1 MAHIKVDKREFEEL
15 LGEEVS
21 DDELAERASF
31 LGAHWNHVEGPKWDV
46 EIYPNRPDL
55 LSVEGL
61 ARAYRGFFDIVE
73 GPVEYS
79 VEEGD
84 IKVEVDSSVEN
95 VRPYIGGAVVRN
107 LELTEKKINGLI
119 QLQEKLHQ
127 TVGRRRDKIAIGLHD
142 MEEISPPYTYKAV
155 EPGDVK
161 FTPLDYDSTMTLEE
175 ILEDHDKGKKYGWIL
190 DEDDEYP
197 VIVDSEGKVLSFPPI
212 INNQLTEVGEET
224 TDLFIDVTGKDRETV
239 LKVLNILVTALA
251 ERGGEVESVQVDSER
266 LPDLEPEGFELDPDY
281 FRSVSGLGLD
291 DSEIVDRLE
300 RMKFGAEENG
310 GIGVE
315 VPAYRTDIMHQY
327 DLIEDIV
334 IAHGYDN
341 IEPEVPEVDTTG
353 SEHDIEDFSGVLR
366 QVMLGTGALETHTY
380 VLSNRDKLFRKMG
393 VEEEEIAKMSNALTR
408 EYTAVRNWLMPSL
421 VEVLVRNRHRS
432 YPQRFFEI
440 GRVTELDDS
449 GVGASDSRKLVYLAS
464 GSEADF
470 THARE
475 VLQFLER
482 ELGLEIE
489 TREGGPGCMEGDRK
503 AEVLV
508 EGEEVGF
515 LGELSQDVL
524 ENWELDVQVS
534 GFELDV
540 KMLYRY
546 YS

>member
-21 DDELAERASF
+21 EEQLEERASF

-46 EIYPNRPDL
+46 EVYPNRPDL

-79 VEEGD
+79 VKQGNV
-84 IKVEVDSSVEN
+84 KVEVESSVED
-95 VRPYIGGAVVRN
+95 VRPYIGGAVVRD
-107 LELTEKKINGLI
+107 LELTEKMINGLI

-142 MEEISPPYTYKAV
+142 MGEVSPPYTYKAV
-155 EPGDVK
+155 EPSDVK
-161 FTPLDYDSTMTLEE
+161 FTPLDYDSAMTLEE
-175 ILEDHDKGKKYGWIL
+175 ILQDHKKGKKYSWIL

-197 VIVDSEGKVLSFPPI
+197 VIIDSDGKVLSFPPI

-251 ERGGEVESVQVDSER
+251 ERGGEVESVDVDGDR
-266 LPDLEPEGFELDPDY
+266 LPDLEPEEFELDPDY
-281 FRSVSGLGLD
+281 FRSVSGLGLED
-291 DSEIVDRLE
+291 GEIVDRLE

-310 GIGVE
+310 SISVE
-315 VPAYRTDIMHQY
+315 IPAYRTDVMHQY

-341 IEPEVPEVDTTG
+341 IEPEVPDVDTTG
-353 SEHDIEDFSGVLR
+353 SEHEIEDFSSVLR

-380 VLSNRDKLFRKMG
+380 VLSNREKLFGKMEVG
-393 VEEEEIAKMSNALTR
+393 ERDIAEMSNALTR

-440 GRVTELDDS
+440 GRVTELEDS
-449 GVGASDSRKLVYLAS
+449 YVGASDSRKLVYLAS
-464 GSEADF
+464 GSDADF
-470 THARE
+470 THSRE

-482 ELGLEIE
+482 ELGVEIE
-489 TREGGPGCMEGDRK
+489 TREGGPGCMEEDRK

-508 EGEEVGF
+508 EGENAGF
-515 LGELSQDVL
+515 IGELSGEVL
-524 ENWELDVQVS
+524 ENWELDADVS

-540 KMLYRY
+540 ETLYRY
-546 YS
+546 YR